1 MAAGL
6 SKHNPA
12 HHCSLSGDVL
22 AGCTGKMRTCRS
34 SFQPSSFNLPH
45 LLMLIMAAVAT
56 SAALPWT
63 GVLMAAL
70 MACPLAAPVPGPFLL
85 ASGSCRCRPSSV
97 HTYPC
102 FSACFCCLPCQS
114 FTCSSQY
121 RSQNGIKCEPSPCC
135 RAAALAALY
144 QLRQL
149 CSVVIWSLYLL
160 GLSIPVSTRAF
171 IREITIVCI
180 LTLHQTA
187 AHQGKTAAA
196 TEHVC

>member
-1 MAAGL
+1 MQKHVGLGADVFAG
-6 SKHNPA
+6 SN
-12 HHCSLSGDVL
+12 SR
-22 AGCTGKMRTCRS
+22 MRTCRS

-70 MACPLAAPVPGPFLL
+70 MACPLAAPVPGPFLP

-102 FSACFCCLPCQS
+102 FAACFCCLSCQ
-114 FTCSSQY
+114 FLTCSSQY
-121 RSQNGIKCEPSPCC
+121 RSQLQRRPAVCQAPCC
-135 RAAALAALY
+135 RATAFAPSY

-149 CSVVIWSLYLL
+149 CSVATWEPVLARVGRN
-160 GLSIPVSTRAF
+160 GLCKS
-171 IREITIVCI
+171 
-180 LTLHQTA
+180 LHQ
-187 AHQGKTAAA
+187 
-196 TEHVC
+196 

>member
-6 SKHNPA
+6 SKRNPSN
-12 HHCSLSGDVL
+12 HCSLSGGVL
-22 AGCTGKMRTCRS
+22 AGSNSRMRTCRS
-34 SFQPSSFNLPH
+34 SFQPSSFSLPH

-85 ASGSCRCRPSSV
+85 ASGSWRCRPSSV

-121 RSQNGIKCEPSPCC
+121 RPQNVAPGVCQ
-135 RAAALAALY
+135 ALAAE
-144 QLRQL
+144 QQH
-149 CSVVIWSLYLL
+149 LL
-160 GLSIPVSTRAF
+160 PHTSKGRCGVWQSGACT
-171 IREITIVCI
+171 
-180 LTLHQTA
+180 HQS
-187 AHQGKTAAA
+187 
-196 TEHVC
+196 